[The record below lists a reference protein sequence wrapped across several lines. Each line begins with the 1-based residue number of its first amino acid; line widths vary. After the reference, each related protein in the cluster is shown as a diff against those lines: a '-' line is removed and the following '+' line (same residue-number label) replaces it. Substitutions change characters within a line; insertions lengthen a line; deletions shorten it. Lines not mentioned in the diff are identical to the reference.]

1 MAAAHLI
8 SFHQTW
14 SLCLAALRRSAESLT
29 ASRRNAESLAAS
41 RRSAESLVASR
52 RSAESKGRRILE
64 RGL

>member
-41 RRSAESLVASR
+41 RARGGEFWRGDSESNQ
-52 RSAESKGRRILE
+52 
-64 RGL
+64 